1 MASFTVSCPHL
12 SVPVE
17 MDESMTSSSL
27 NLAWPVCV
35 QCSAQADGVN
45 VTVNDVAEVEY
56 PEDYPGHPESESK
69 VTKPGCPLTTP
80 PSDKLWMSREAMDGY
95 LHHPQRPLMANP
107 DSYRQPQRPP
117 MDDLCE
123 DFSALFPRERWNLPS
138 EDDDKSLELPGPLR
152 SDVEDN
158 AYRLLNHPR
167 QPGHPGC
174 CQLPANAME
183 ARCPRWCPCQPA
195 PVNRAWPNQPLRAQ
209 ARPPFHG
216 VPMAMAQGTSPES
229 TAPVRELMSEV
240 CVLPSQ
246 PITGHMPMQEVRR
259 TISLPDDCR
268 NVFITYSV
276 DTAKEMFP
284 FVRFLMSQG
293 FRPAIDIFDN
303 AVRQMDMN
311 KWMDGYLKDKSV
323 LIIVVISPKYKIDVE
338 GDGSD
343 QHGLHTKYIHTQ
355 IQNEFIQQRC
365 LNFRLVPVLFPNA
378 NQSHVPMWLQS
389 TRLFRWPQDAQDLLL
404 RLLREERYIPPPL
417 GKELTLT
424 IKPLCNTTHK

>member
-1 MASFTVSCPHL
+1 MTSFTDVSCCHP

-27 NLAWPVCV
+27 NLAWPVCE
-35 QCSAQADGVN
+35 QCSGQANCVN
-45 VTVNDVAEVEY
+45 VTVNDVAKVDY
-56 PEDYPGHPESESK
+56 PEGSLRHPESRSEI
-69 VTKPGCPLTTP
+69 TKPVYPLATP
-80 PSDKLWMSREAMDGY
+80 PSDRHWMSREAMDGY
-95 LHHPQRPLMANP
+95 LHHPYRPPVANP
-107 DSYRQPQRPP
+107 DSYRQRPR

-123 DFSALFPRERWNLPS
+123 GFSALFPREQRNPPR
-138 EDDDKSLELPGPLR
+138 EDDEESLEMPGPLR
-152 SDVEDN
+152 SDVEGIE
-158 AYRLLNHPR
+158 YRLANHYR
-167 QPGHPGC
+167 HPGHDGH
-174 CQLPANAME
+174 CQLPANAMD
-183 ARCPRWCPCQPA
+183 ARCPRGCHRQQP
-195 PVNRAWPNQPLRAQ
+195 PVNPAWFDQNPQPRPSPHVHKVPVATPQ
-209 ARPPFHG
+209 A
-216 VPMAMAQGTSPES
+216 TS

-240 CVLPSQ
+240 CVQPSQ
-246 PITGHMPMQEVRR
+246 PITGPTPMQEMRR
-259 TISLPDDCR
+259 TISLPDNCR

-311 KWMDGYLKDKSV
+311 KWMDSYLKDKSV

-343 QHGLHTKYIHTQ
+343 QHGLHTKYIYTQ

-389 TRLFRWPQDAQDLLL
+389 TRLFHWPQDAQELLL

-417 GKELTLT
+417 GKELTIT
-424 IKPLCNTTHK
+424 IKPLTSHN